1 MGGLFGSNQ
10 IAAPAPIDYT
20 PIYKEMELA
29 REQMVQQ
36 QKDAEAAQKE
46 ALTKSQ
52 DMSAS
57 QGMNQSN
64 FTAQQGLGRQQAY
77 QQAVD
82 FMAADQAQKAAT
94 AAGQA
99 ETGGGINFTDS
110 TQAKLNNL
118 GAISSGL
125 PQTQA
130 NRVGLYN
137 PQIQGKTNYG
147 AKTAPIS
154 SFTMPDT
161 SNISL
166 GGGY

>member
-1 MGGLFGSNQ
+1 MGGSSTT
-10 IAAPAPIDYT
+10 ISAPAPIDYT
-20 PIYKEMELA
+20 PLYKEMALA
-29 REQMVQQ
+29 REQMAQQ
-36 QKDAEAAQKE
+36 QKEAEAAQKE
-46 ALTKSQ
+46 ALAKSE
-52 DMSAS
+52 DMSAL

-64 FTAQQGLGRQQAY
+64 FAAQQGLGRQQAY
-77 QQAVD
+77 QQGVD

-99 ETGGGINFTDS
+99 EIGGGINFTDS

-130 NRVGLYN
+130 NRAGLYD
-137 PQIQGKTNYG
+137 PKMQGKTNYG

-166 GGGY
+166 GGQS